1 MKRILTLTLC
11 LALLLCHSS
20 LANGLFPA
28 YTDLFGLEMPS
39 MSAVLLRSADEV
51 QTGAD
56 GSRTV
61 VFNGVSEADFEAFS
75 EYMESFGCALK
86 DYTVEGSVFEA
97 EIAKQGKSFIFR
109 YDMAELVCKLTYPLG
124 VMEEDEDAVIQ
135 KFGIQIGGLYTFG
148 HYEQDDDPSNG
159 PEPIEWIVL
168 DKRDDGSLV
177 LLSKC
182 ALDAK
187 PYNAEYVSVTW
198 ETCTLRAW
206 LNGDFYDA
214 AFSAEEQAKILP
226 VTLENENNPKSGA
239 PGGKDTKDKV
249 WLLSVNE
256 VTDVYSTEK
265 VYSCF
270 IDDASRICAPTQYA
284 VAQGELTSGDYNFV
298 ERDACW
304 WWLRTSGNGSW
315 HALYVDYDGYIDSYG
330 DDVIDDLTGV
340 RPVVVV
346 HP

>member
-1 MKRILTLTLC
+1 MKRIVTLTLC

-97 EIAKQGKSFIFR
+97 EIAKQGKSFLFR
-109 YDMAELVCKLTYPLG
+109 YDMAELVCKLTYPAG

-135 KFGIQIGGLYTFG
+135 KFSMQIGDLCTFG
-148 HYEQDDDPSNG
+148 HYEQDNDPSNG

-182 ALDAK
+182 ALDTK
-187 PYNAEYVSVTW
+187 PYNDKYVSVTW
-198 ETCTLRAW
+198 ETCTLRKW
-206 LNGDFYDA
+206 LNKDFYGA

-226 VTLENENNPKSGA
+226 VTLENENNPKNGTT
-239 PGGKDTKDKV
+239 GGNDTEDRV
-249 WLLSVNE
+249 WLLSINE
-256 VTDVYSTEK
+256 VTDRFTSEK
-265 VYSCF
+265 MYSCF
-270 IDDASRICAPTQYA
+270 TDNAARICYTTAYTA
-284 VAQGELTSGDYNFV
+284 VQGVYTSNG
-298 ERDACW
+298 ACW
-304 WWLRTSGNGSW
+304 WWLRSPGSVSKT
-315 HALYVDYDGYIDSYG
+315 AAYVISDGRVSYTG
-330 DDVIDDLTGV
+330 AYVGSEDKGV
-340 RPVVVV
+340 RPVIVIQ
-346 HP
+346 P

>member
-109 YDMAELVCKLTYPLG
+109 YDMAELVCKLTYPAG

-148 HYEQDDDPSNG
+148 HYEQDNDPSNG

-182 ALDAK
+182 ALDTK
-187 PYNAEYVSVTW
+187 PYNDKYASVTW
-198 ETCTLRAW
+198 ETCTLRKW
-206 LNGDFYDA
+206 LNKDFYGA

-226 VTLENENNPKSGA
+226 VTLENEKNPKA
-239 PGGKDTKDKV
+239 NVTGGKATTDRV
-249 WLLSVNE
+249 WLLSINE
-256 VTDVYSTEK
+256 VTDAFSTEK
-265 VYSCF
+265 VYDYF
-270 IDDASRICAPTQYA
+270 VDDASRMCAPTSYA
-284 VAQGELTSGDYNFV
+284 VAQGAQQSSKYFV
-298 ERDACW
+298 DEVGACLL
-304 WWLRTSGNGSW
+304 WLRSPGNFSKNAAYVLTGGRISNNGASVGSK
-315 HALYVDYDGYIDSYG
+315 DK
-330 DDVIDDLTGV
+330 GV

-346 HP
+346 QP